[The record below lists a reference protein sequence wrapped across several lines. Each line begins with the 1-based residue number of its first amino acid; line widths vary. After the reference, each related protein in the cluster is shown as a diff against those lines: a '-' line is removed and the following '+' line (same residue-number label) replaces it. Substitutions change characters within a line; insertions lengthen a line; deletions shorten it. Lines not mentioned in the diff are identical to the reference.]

1 MERVNA
7 VYENLIINS
16 EDVVDIIKI
25 DRDMRRTC
33 QPRNIYIIQLD
44 RVDLSSSLLSNWIKR
59 LQNIFDI
66 SIINNKRWCIVL
78 QVTWVTSNASYM

>member
-33 QPRNIYIIQLD
+33 QPRNIYNTV
-44 RVDLSSSLLSNWIKR
+44 R
-59 LQNIFDI
+59 
-66 SIINNKRWCIVL
+66 
-78 QVTWVTSNASYM
+78 